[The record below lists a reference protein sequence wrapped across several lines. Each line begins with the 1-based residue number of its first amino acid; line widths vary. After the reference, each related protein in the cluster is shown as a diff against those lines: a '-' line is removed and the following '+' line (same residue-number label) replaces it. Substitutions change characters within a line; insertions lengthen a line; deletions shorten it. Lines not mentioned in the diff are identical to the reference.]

1 MGGPYTM
8 SKHAVEAFTDSLAAE
23 LQPFGV
29 QVSVVEPG
37 NYRSE
42 IMANMK
48 ERLAQGG
55 YGGEGSRYQ
64 KQLDRLM
71 TQPEEREQFKEP
83 DDVAAAF
90 LTALND
96 ETPKRRYLVVPN
108 QREAEVTIRAAIARR
123 LRSPAVEALA

>member
-1 MGGPYTM
+1 
-8 SKHAVEAFTDSLAAE
+8 
-23 LQPFGV
+23 
-29 QVSVVEPG
+29 
-37 NYRSE
+37 
-42 IMANMK
+42 MK

-90 LTALND
+90 LSALND

-123 LRSPAVEALA
+123 RELRTASCTSAGRSS